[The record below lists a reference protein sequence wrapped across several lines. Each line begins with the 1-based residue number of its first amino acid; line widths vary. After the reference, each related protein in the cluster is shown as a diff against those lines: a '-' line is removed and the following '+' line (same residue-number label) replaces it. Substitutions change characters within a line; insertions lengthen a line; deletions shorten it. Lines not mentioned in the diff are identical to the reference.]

1 MAAPRLLL
9 LSNSRNVGQG
19 YLEHADGAIRAFL
32 GSRVKTAL
40 FIPYAAV
47 RVGYDDFATMA
58 GTRFREMGYDLQ
70 PIHRVRSA
78 RAAVLKAEAI
88 VVGGG
93 NTFHL
98 LKLLH
103 EKGLVSAIRS
113 RVRTGVP
120 YIGWSAGS
128 NVACPT
134 MRTTND
140 MPIVEPPS
148 LNATGLVPFQINPH
162 YLDVHPAGHGGET
175 REERLLE
182 FIVANPGVHVVGLR
196 EGSILRVEGKHL
208 TLLGEKNARIFLK
221 GRAPW
226 EVSPTASLAFLTKA
240 RKR

>member
-1 MAAPRLLL
+1 MPAPRLLL

-19 YLEHADGAIRAFL
+19 YLEHADGAIRDFL
-32 GSRVKTAL
+32 GTRVKTAL

-47 RVGYDDFATMA
+47 RVSYDDFATMA
-58 GTRFREMGYDLQ
+58 ATRFREMGYDLQ
-70 PIHRVRSA
+70 PIHRMRSA

-93 NTFHL
+93 NTFQL
-98 LKLLH
+98 ITLLH
-103 EKGLVSAIRS
+103 ATRLVPAIRS
-113 RVRTGVP
+113 RVRAGVP

-148 LNATGLVPFQINPH
+148 LDATGLVPFQINPH
-162 YLDVHPAGHGGET
+162 YLDAHPDGHGGET

-182 FIVANPGVHVVGLR
+182 FIVANPDVHVVGLR
-196 EGSILRVEGKHL
+196 EGSILRVEGKRL
-208 TLLGEKNARIFLK
+208 TLLGEKPARIFLQ

-226 EVSPTASLAFLTKA
+226 EVSPSASLAFLLKGPE
-240 RKR
+240 R